1 MKRHAVYSGTRNLYP
16 DMVTAAK
23 SLIANSSVTDVHLL
37 IEDDAFPYALPDGPV
52 RFHVRNMSGQ
62 TWFPPDGPNYT
73 TVFTYM
79 AMIRAAYAEIFADLD
94 RIVSFDCDTVCV
106 DNVDYLWQVDLCG
119 NWVGAAR
126 EYLGT
131 YRPYGSKYW
140 NVGVC
145 VYDLDCMRR
154 ENATERLVSMIN
166 TTKLWCVEQDALTST
181 KRVFTLPERYNESAV
196 TGYTDNPA
204 VVHFASFG
212 TTWRNCN
219 KVPRRE
225 YWKRYESMTWDEVYA
240 CRRS

>member
-1 MKRHAVYSGTRNLYP
+1 MERHAVYSGTRNLYA

-23 SLIANSSVTDVHLL
+23 SLIANSEVTDVWLL
-37 IEDDAFPYALPDGPV
+37 IEDDEFPYELPDGPV
-52 RFHVRNMSGQ
+52 RFHTMNMSGQ

-79 AMIRAAYAEIFADLD
+79 AMIRAAYAEIFPDLD

-106 DNVDYLWQVDLCG
+106 DNVDYLWEVDLDG

-131 YRPYGSKYW
+131 YRPYGNKYW

-145 VYDLDCMRR
+145 VYDLDRMRR
-154 ENATERLVSMIN
+154 ENATERLVNMIN
-166 TTKLWCVEQDALTST
+166 TTKMWCVEQDALTST
-181 KRVFTLPERYNESAV
+181 KRVFTLPERYNESAA
-196 TGYTDNPA
+196 TSYTDDPA

-212 TTWRNCN
+212 TDWHSSN
-219 KVPRRE
+219 KAPRKE
-225 YWKRYESMTWDEVYA
+225 YWRKYERMTWDEVLHG
-240 CRRS
+240 

>member
-1 MKRHAVYSGTRNLYP
+1 MKHAVYSGTRNLYR
-16 DMVTAAK
+16 DMLTAVK
-23 SLIANSSVTDVHLL
+23 SLVANSTVTDVHLL
-37 IEDDAFPYALPDGPV
+37 IEDDEFPYELPSTP

-62 TWFPPDGPNYT
+62 TYFKPDCPNIKS
-73 TVFTYM
+73 VFTYM
-79 AMIRAAYAEIFADLD
+79 AMIRAAYADIFPDID

-106 DNVDYLWQVDLCG
+106 DNVDYLWEVDLCG
-119 NWVGAAR
+119 NWVGASR

-145 VYDLDCMRR
+145 VYDLDRMRR
-154 ENATERLVSMIN
+154 DNATERLVNMIN
-166 TTKLWCVEQDALTST
+166 TTKLWCVEQDALSST

-196 TGYTDNPA
+196 TSYTDDPA

-212 TTWRNCN
+212 TDWHGCN
-219 KVPRRE
+219 KAPRRE
-225 YWKRYESMTWDEVYA
+225 YWRRYEQMTWDEVLA